1 MMSHNSLANYYQMI
15 FSFKQH
21 HNWNVETVENMMP
34 FEFEIYAVLLKQWL
48 EEENERIRQQNQ

>member
-1 MMSHNSLANYYQMI
+1 MI
-15 FSFKQH
+15 FGFKQH